1 VRHII
6 VKSCYV
12 VNACKISPGDGPLG
26 QLFAGS
32 SSKRTF
38 PAIEEFSVEICFI
51 LLDLNFAA
59 FFGELWLSS
68 GINKSTFQM
77 VIFKSTSSSS
87 SFNLR

>member
-1 VRHII
+1 MTY
-6 VKSCYV
+6 YV
-12 VNACKISPGDGPLG
+12 VNACKTSPGDGPLG
-26 QLFAGS
+26 QLFVGP

-38 PAIEEFSVEICFI
+38 SARVIEEFSLEICFI

-59 FFGELWLSS
+59 FFGELWSSS

-77 VIFKSTSSSS
+77 AFFKSTSSSS